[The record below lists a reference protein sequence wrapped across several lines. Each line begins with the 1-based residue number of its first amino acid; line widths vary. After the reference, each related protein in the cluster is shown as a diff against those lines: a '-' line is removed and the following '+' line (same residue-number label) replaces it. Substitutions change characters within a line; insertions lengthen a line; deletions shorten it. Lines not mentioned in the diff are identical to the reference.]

1 MEEIRNYIEYSA
13 RALEIL
19 GIITIVFGTLNA
31 IGQFLFN
38 AQSVSPRSYKILR
51 QELGKA
57 ILLGLEILVAGD
69 IIATVVTDPTL
80 ERVVILAII
89 VLIRTF
95 LSLSI
100 QVEIEGK
107 FPWQKRTSR
116 EDSNSAA

>member
-1 MEEIRNYIEYSA
+1 MEEIRTYIEYCA

-19 GIITIVFGTLNA
+19 GIITIVIGTILA
-31 IGQFLFN
+31 VIQFLLN
-38 AQSVSPRSYKILR
+38 KQRVTPRSYKILR

-69 IIATVVTDPTL
+69 IIATVVTEPTM
-80 ERVVILAII
+80 ERVMILAII

-107 FPWQKRTSR
+107 FPWQKKTT
-116 EDSNSAA
+116 EETTTTL

>member
-1 MEEIRNYIEYSA
+1 MQEVRIYIEYSA
-13 RALEIL
+13 RSLEIL
-19 GIITIVFGTLNA
+19 GIVTIIAGTILALGKFLFGTQ
-31 IGQFLFN
+31 I
-38 AQSVSPRSYKILR
+38 VKPRSYKILR

-69 IIATVVTDPTL
+69 IIATVVTEPTL
-80 ERVVILAII
+80 ERVIILAII

-107 FPWQKRTSR
+107 LPWQR
-116 EDSNSAA
+116 ETPE